1 MSNDETRNLINLIIA
16 EFEELAA
23 ILAQVRDQHPLEA
36 RRRID
41 ERIAACATAP
51 IIFIDPLPG
60 PDPVPSCDE
69 FRALPAGDV
78 LRAVEQLHGAQ
89 ALVIRRLCELYEQAS
104 GPAPS

>member
-23 ILAQVRDQHPLEA
+23 ILAQIRDQHPLEA

-41 ERIAACATAP
+41 ERFAACNPAP
-51 IIFIDPLPG
+51 IIQDNPVILPPF
-60 PDPVPSCDE
+60 PDCDG
-69 FRALPAGDV
+69 FRSLSAVAV